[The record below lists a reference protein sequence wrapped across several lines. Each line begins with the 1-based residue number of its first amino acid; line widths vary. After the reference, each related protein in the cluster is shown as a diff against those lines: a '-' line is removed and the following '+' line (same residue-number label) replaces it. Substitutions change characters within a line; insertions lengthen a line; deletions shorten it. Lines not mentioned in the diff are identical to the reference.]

1 MSNSQSNVGVDNLDD
16 PIEPVL
22 NVDLT
27 FKTKFEN
34 LTGFVFSFYSLTNK
48 RITMDVA
55 QAQAEIVRLIDAIDV
70 YPNRLQIL
78 LRSDSGISW
87 TDFIKALEEHY
98 LLSRKAGEIREKYQ
112 SFLDLIVDAPTRA
125 LIETR
130 IGRYA
135 CLFYQMF
142 SKNE

>member
-1 MSNSQSNVGVDNLDD
+1 MSSDTVEEKDLDA
-16 PIEPVL
+16 PIEPVKD
-22 NVDLT
+22 VDLV

-34 LTGFVFSFYSLTNK
+34 LTGFVFSFYSLTGK
-48 RITMDVA
+48 RITMDPA
-55 QAQAEIVRLIDAIDV
+55 QAQAEIVRLVDAIDV

-78 LRSDSGISW
+78 LRSTTGVSW
-87 TDFIKALEEHY
+87 SDFISAVEDHY
-98 LLSRKAGEIREKYQ
+98 LLGRKSNEIRDKYQ
-112 SFLDLIVDAPTRA
+112 EFVEKISDVPTRQ
-125 LIETR
+125 LIEIK